1 MARQGRKAKQQ
12 QRKGKTVIEQR
23 SEAIKYLTQEQVRA
37 LFQAAA
43 KRPVRDRLLLAFA
56 YRFGMRT
63 TELIE
68 LPAKA
73 VDSTRGEITIQ
84 GAKNG
89 LRRSY
94 TIPKDLKPLVRAW
107 ERERDTSVPQWFTG
121 QRGRL
126 HRVRVF
132 LIFKECAR
140 AAGLPAD
147 VGMHSLR
154 HSAAVHALD
163 SGLTTDDV
171 RDLLRHARLA
181 STEVYAVLSQKR
193 RGSYQQ
199 RLEESSDIV
208 KIR

>member
-1 MARQGRKAKQQ
+1 MPPRQGRQKRKA
-12 QRKGKTVIEQR
+12 KTVIERR
-23 SEAIKYLTQEQVRA
+23 SEAIKYLTQEQVAA
-37 LFQAAA
+37 LFRAAA

-73 VDSTRGEITIQ
+73 VDSARGEITIQ
-84 GAKNG
+84 GAKGG
-89 LRRSY
+89 LRRTYS
-94 TIPKDLKPLVRAW
+94 IPRDLKSLVRAW
-107 ERERDTSVPQWFTG
+107 ARQRDESVPQFFTG

-132 LIFKECAR
+132 LIFKETAR

-193 RGSYQQ
+193 RGNYQ
-199 RLEESSDIV
+199 RTLEESPDIV
-208 KIR
+208 KVR

>member
-1 MARQGRKAKQQ
+1 MQKQRKAQ
-12 QRKGKTVIEQR
+12 TVLEKR
-23 SEAIKYLTQEQVRA
+23 SEALKYLTQEQVRA

-63 TELIE
+63 NELIE
-68 LPAKA
+68 LLAKA
-73 VDSTRGEITIQ
+73 VDSARGEVSIQ

-89 LRRSY
+89 LLRTY
-94 TIPKDLKPLVRAW
+94 TIPRDLKPLVRTYQ
-107 ERERDTSVPQWFTG
+107 RERDDSVTQFFTG

-126 HRVRVF
+126 HRVRAYM
-132 LIFKECAR
+132 IFREIAD
-140 AAGLPAD
+140 AAGLPE
-147 VGMHSLR
+147 GIGLHSLR

-163 SGLTTDDV
+163 AGLTTEDV

-193 RGSYQQ
+193 RGNYQQ
-199 RLEESSDIV
+199 RLAESSEVV

>member
-1 MARQGRKAKQQ
+1 MQNRKV
-12 QRKGKTVIEQR
+12 KTVIERR
-23 SEAIKYLTQEQVRA
+23 SEAIKYLTQEQVAA
-37 LFQAAA
+37 LFRAAA

-56 YRFGMRT
+56 YRFGART
-63 TELIE
+63 QELIE

-89 LRRSY
+89 LRRTY
-94 TIPKDLKPLVRAW
+94 TIPKDVKSLVRAW
-107 ERERDTSVPQWFTG
+107 EKQRDTSVPQFFTG

-140 AAGLPAD
+140 AAGLPPD

-163 SGLTTDDV
+163 AGLSVEDC

-199 RLEESSDIV
+199 RLEESPDIV
-208 KIR
+208 KVR